1 MNFNYK
7 PEIERDLLILWEK
20 HKGGKS
26 SQYWFIRDSSTSIP
40 IHVSS
45 ILRSKEWVK
54 KEMLEIKYEI
64 PLETFGRS
72 NRVELYLFWASNS
85 GWVPGGMWVLI
96 PSTREVK
103 LEKDQLYPSEL
114 AMSSGSPEIDEVV
127 KQIME
132 SKNYW
137 SSVFCNLP
145 RPYEMDSKNGKI
157 TFTVDEIGRKIR
169 ENESKEHK
177 AYIEASLKAIFAY
190 NYFVKNSKQQM
201 WKKMAKEYQ
210 NFVLALIHEQLS
222 GKYRFLQNDPMTL
235 RSICTYLNVKRYFSR
250 SGAILQYELAENEKI
265 ELELEPRPS
274 WADLKISLTG
284 QKTATLLVE
293 CKQGPP
299 ELWIEKSIKQSKRYK
314 ATNATLLLV
323 AMHPLNNTQKAFLAN
338 HYDHIIDNCTP
349 THSQECKKT
358 LAQTIDTWITK

>member
-1 MNFNYK
+1 MRFDIE
-7 PEIERDLLILWEK
+7 PEIERDLLILWEE

-40 IHVSS
+40 THVSS
-45 ILRSKEWVK
+45 IMKSKVWVK
-54 KEMLEIKYEI
+54 KEMLGIRFAI

-85 GWVPGGMWVLI
+85 GWVPGKMWVLI
-96 PSTREVK
+96 PSTGELK
-103 LEKDQLYPSEL
+103 LEKEKLYPSEI
-114 AMSSGSPEIDEVV
+114 AVSSGSSEIDEVV
-127 KQIME
+127 NQIME
-132 SKNYW
+132 AKNYW

-145 RPYEMDSKNGKI
+145 GPY
-157 TFTVDEIGRKIR
+157 KIR
-169 ENESKEHK
+169 EIKSKEQR
-177 AYIEASLKAIFAY
+177 AYIEASLKAMFAY

-201 WKKMAKEYQ
+201 WMKMAKEYQ
-210 NFVLALIHEQLS
+210 NFVLALIHEHLS
-222 GKYRFLQNDPMTL
+222 GKYRFLQDDPMTL
-235 RSICTYLNVKRYFSR
+235 AMICTYLNVKRYFSR
-250 SGAILQYELAENEKI
+250 SGPILQYELAENERI

-284 QKTATLLVE
+284 QKNANLLVE

-314 ATNATLLLV
+314 ATDATLLLV
-323 AMHPLNNTQKAFLAN
+323 ALHPLNSTQKAILAD
-338 HYDHIIDNCTP
+338 HYDQIIDNCTP

-358 LAQTIDTWITK
+358 LAQTIDTWIAK